1 TALIVGGG
9 DGVGKLV
16 DIAKKVADRLATDHH
31 PGQVVVVC
39 GTNEKIKS
47 ALDGHA
53 WPGEG
58 SGVTVR
64 VLGFV
69 ANMDEW
75 MTASDL
81 LVTKASNLS
90 TLWAGPGTI
99 AEACTRGL
107 PVIISSF
114 LPGQ

>member
-1 TALIVGGG
+1 M
-9 DGVGKLV
+9 
-16 DIAKKVADRLATDHH
+16 ADRLASDHH

-39 GTNEKIKS
+39 GTNEKTKQ
-47 ALDGHA
+47 ALDGHS

-90 TLWAGPGTI
+90 NLSAPWVSHDLPPLCRAGR
-99 AEACTRGL
+99 C
-107 PVIISSF
+107 VSSRVC
-114 LPGQ
+114 LCAT

>member
-1 TALIVGGG
+1 M
-9 DGVGKLV
+9 
-16 DIAKKVADRLATDHH
+16 ADRLASDHH

-39 GTNEKIKS
+39 GTNERTKE
-47 ALDGHA
+47 ALDGHS

-81 LVTKASNLS
+81 LVTKASKKLS
-90 TLWAGPGTI
+90 APWVCLVTCRPLSVP
-99 AEACTRGL
+99 L
-107 PVIISSF
+107 M
-114 LPGQ
+114 